1 MKPIQVD
8 FKPSTRFIGLFATAS
23 AAACIVLATMTIV
36 WPIKAMAALL
46 LITCASYAIL
56 YHGLKC
62 LPDSVVS
69 IRVDVKN
76 ELYILYK
83 SGKEQRVTVAA
94 NTTVTP
100 YLVVLNVNSVSNAWW
115 KRLFGI
121 SIIILPDHAD
131 ADDLRQLRV
140 WLKWAL

>member
-8 FKPSTRFIGLFATAS
+8 FKPSTQFIGLFATAS
-23 AAACIVLATMTIV
+23 AAACIVLATMPIT
-36 WPIKAMAALL
+36 WPIKAIAALL
-46 LITCASYAIL
+46 LIACASYAIL
-56 YHGLKC
+56 SHGLKR
-62 LPDSVVS
+62 LPGSVVS

-76 ELYILYK
+76 ELYILHK
-83 SGKEQRVTVAA
+83 SGKQQRVTVAA

-100 YLVVLNVNSVSNAWW
+100 YLVVLNVKSASNAWW
-115 KRLFGI
+115 KRWFGTC
-121 SIIILPDHAD
+121 IIILPDHAD